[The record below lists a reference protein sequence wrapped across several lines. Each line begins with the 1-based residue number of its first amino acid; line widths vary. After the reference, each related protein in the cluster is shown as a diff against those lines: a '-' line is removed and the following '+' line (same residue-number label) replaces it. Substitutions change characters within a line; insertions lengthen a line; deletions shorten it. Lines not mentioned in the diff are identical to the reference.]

1 MFYGEYRY
9 KIDKKGRL
17 VIPAKFR
24 HALIKYKKHLIITRG
39 LERCLFLFAEADWKK
54 QEERLRNMPF
64 TRGNPRAISRLFFS
78 GAALCIPDRQGRI
91 AIPSYLL
98 GFAQIREK
106 IVLIG
111 VSDRIEI
118 WSEKNW
124 QGYLQNSLA
133 SFEEIAEKLVTQG
146 EEK

>member
-24 HALIKYKKHLIITRG
+24 NLLNKKHLIITRG
-39 LERCLFLFAEADWKK
+39 LEKCLFLFAEGNWRK
-54 QEERLRNMPF
+54 QEEKLKNMPF
-64 TRGNPRAISRLFFS
+64 TKGNPRTFSRLFFS

-91 AIPSYLL
+91 VIPSHLL
-98 GFAQIREK
+98 GFAQIKEK

-111 VSDRIEI
+111 VSDRIEV

-124 QGYLQNSLA
+124 DGYLRSSLA

>member
-9 KIDKKGRL
+9 KVDKKGRL

-24 HALIKYKKHLIITRG
+24 RALIKYKKHLIITRG
-39 LERCLFLFAEADWKK
+39 LERCLFLFAREQWRR

-64 TRGNPRAISRLFFS
+64 TRGNPRAFSRLFFS

-91 AIPSYLL
+91 TIPSYLL
-98 GFAQIREK
+98 EFAQIKEK

-124 QGYLQNSLA
+124 DGYLQSSLA

>member
-9 KIDKKGRL
+9 KVDKKGRL
-17 VIPAKFR
+17 VIPARFR
-24 HALIKYKKHLIITRG
+24 RHLYKKHLIITRG
-39 LERCLFLFAEADWKK
+39 LERCLFLFAEEDWKK

-64 TRGNPRAISRLFFS
+64 TRGNPRAFSRLFFS
-78 GAALCIPDRQGRI
+78 GAALCVPDRQGRI
-91 AIPSYLL
+91 IIPSYLL
-98 GFAQIREK
+98 GFAEVKEK

-124 QGYLQNSLA
+124 QGYLQRSLA
-133 SFEEIAEKLVTQG
+133 SFEEIAEKLVT
-146 EEK
+146 

>member
-9 KIDKKGRL
+9 KIDHKGRV

-24 HALIKYKKHLIITRG
+24 NFLSKKKLIITRG
-39 LERCLFLFAEADWKK
+39 LEKCLFLFAEDNWRK
-54 QEERLRNMPF
+54 QEEKLRKIPF
-64 TRGNPRAISRLFFS
+64 TKGSPRAFSRLFFS
-78 GAALCIPDRQGRI
+78 GATLCIPDRQGRI
-91 AIPSYLL
+91 VIPPYLL
-98 GFAQIREK
+98 AFAQVKEK

-111 VSDRIEI
+111 VSDRIEV

-124 QGYLQNSLA
+124 DAYLRSSLA